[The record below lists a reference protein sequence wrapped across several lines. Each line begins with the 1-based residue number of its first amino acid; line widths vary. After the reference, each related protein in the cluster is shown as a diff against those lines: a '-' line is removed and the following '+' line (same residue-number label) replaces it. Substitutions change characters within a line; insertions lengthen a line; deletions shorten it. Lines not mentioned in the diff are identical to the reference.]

1 MLRSLDAGVSG
12 MQANQTKM
20 DVIGN
25 NIANVGT
32 TAFKTSRARF
42 QDMLSQNI
50 TDATAP
56 NYSEGGVNASQI
68 GLGVKV
74 GGVDVVTTQGS
85 MSPTNRNLD
94 AGIDGEGYF
103 VVAKGPTNFEDG
115 IINLNQAAGTH
126 NIDTDSLSASKEDLM
141 YTRDGAFAVDSEGN
155 LLTSDGFRI
164 MGYSLTN
171 DSTTEKATTEA
182 SNIVSAGGFNFQF
195 GPGAELNGY
204 TVSIGSVGAG
214 TNPSSSIDIANK
226 KIILNGDFT
235 KAGALTL
242 TQVQTSIN
250 NALSNAGIA
259 QSVNVTGAPAN
270 ITGILSNPVSGGV
283 SLTNPSTVNAGGF
296 TFNFGSGS
304 QLNGYTIAL
313 GTVSAGTVPSVSV
326 DTTSKTITLNGDFV
340 TPNALNY
347 AKLQAALSSAL
358 TAKSISQTISVSGSP
373 ANIVGITS
381 AEITGGL
388 DLAAPSP
395 AGVNLN
401 GYNFK
406 FNKSVGSQYNDY
418 TIDFG
423 NISKGTPVSVTQD
436 KANKRFII
444 NGDFSAAPTPASI
457 QSAFGTLLGTPNP
470 VTVAAQKGVTPTT
483 YSQSAAIGGNAT
495 TAGKVTGFQGLTF
508 DFTPGTE
515 LSSYTIQLGN
525 MTPGSATTASI
536 NTTSTPPTI
545 SINGDFTTPG
555 AIKNLDITN
564 AINATLQNAGISQ
577 TVSVS
582 GNATSI
588 APSNKISGGVDST
601 PAGNVTAGGVTFT
614 FGNGTTFNGYS
625 VTLGNI
631 GKGTNPSANID
642 MANKVITIN
651 GDFTSPNGIT
661 LTDVQNA
668 LNTEINSKFTAPL
681 PAVFVSGAPSTLS
694 GVSSNSVT
702 GGGDQV
708 APTSISALGFD
719 YKFTAG
725 SSLNGYTITAGS
737 INAGTPTSATLDT
750 ASKKIIIN
758 GDFTTSN
765 TVNASDL
772 QSAINNALTK
782 AAIPQQITVSG
793 TAQSISGTASG
804 TITGGTPV
812 QSISSSGVIDFVD
825 ATKTVNAYD
834 TFLKTLK
841 IPDKIH
847 DTANNTDYSIRTFN
861 IGKDGIISAVLED
874 GRVAALGQIAM
885 AGFRNPS
892 GLNNLGNNLYHT
904 SVNSGVA
911 TFRTGSG
918 TLGEDNS
925 KGFGDIRQGMLEMS
939 NVDLAQQFTDMIVT
953 SRSFQANTKV
963 ITTGDEIL
971 QDILGLK
978 R

>member
-103 VVAKGPTNFEDG
+103 VVAKGPTSFEDG
-115 IINLNQAAGTH
+115 TINLNQAAGTH
-126 NIDTDSLSASKEDLM
+126 NIDTNSINASQEDLM

-171 DSTTEKATTEA
+171 DSTTEKASTEA
-182 SNIVSAGGFNFQF
+182 PNVVTSGGFNFQF

-204 TVSIGSVGAG
+204 TVSLGNVGAG
-214 TNPSSSIDIANK
+214 TNPSSSIDTANK

-259 QSVNVTGAPAN
+259 QSVNVTGSPAN
-270 ITGILSNPVSGGV
+270 IIGIVSNPVSGGV
-283 SLTNPSTVNAGGF
+283 SLTNPASVNAGGF
-296 TFNFGSGS
+296 TFNFGPGS

-313 GTVSAGTVPSVSV
+313 GTVSAGSVAAANV
-326 DTTSKTITLNGDFV
+326 DTTSKTITINGDFV
-340 TPNALNY
+340 TPNALNS
-347 AKLQAALSSAL
+347 AKLQAALNSAL
-358 TAKSISQTISVSGSP
+358 SSKSISQTISVNGTPSS
-373 ANIVGITS
+373 IVGLTS
-381 AEITGGL
+381 TGITGGL
-388 DLAAPSP
+388 DNAAPSP

-406 FNKSVGSQYNDY
+406 FNTSVGSQYNDY
-418 TIDFG
+418 NVDFG
-423 NISKGTPVSVTQD
+423 NISKGTPISVTQD

-444 NGDFSAAPTPASI
+444 NGDLSTAPTPAAI
-457 QSAFGTLLGTPNP
+457 QSAFDTLLGASDP
-470 VTVAAQKGVTPTT
+470 VTVAAQGGVTPTA
-483 YSQSAAIGGNAT
+483 YPQSSAIGGNAT
-495 TAGKVTGFQGLTF
+495 TPGQVAGFQGLTF
-508 DFTPGTE
+508 NFTAGTS
-515 LSSYTIQLGN
+515 LAAYKIQLGN
-525 MTPGSATTASI
+525 ITPGTATTASI
-536 NTTSTPPTI
+536 DTTNSVIT
-545 SINGDFTTPG
+545 INGDFATSG
-555 AIKNLDITN
+555 ALKNLDLTN
-564 AINATLQNAGISQ
+564 AINTALQNSGMTQ
-577 TVSVS
+577 TVSSIS
-582 GNATSI
+582 GAAT
-588 APSNKISGGVDST
+588 AVPVSNKISGGVDST
-601 PAGNVTAGGVTFT
+601 PPSNVTAGGVTFT
-614 FGNGTTFNGYS
+614 FANGTKYNGYS
-625 VTLGNI
+625 ITLGTI
-631 GKGTNPSANID
+631 AKGTNTNAAID
-642 MANKVITIN
+642 TANKLITIN
-651 GDFTSPNGIT
+651 GDFTSPNGIS
-661 LTDVQNA
+661 LTDIQNA
-668 LNTEINSKFTAPL
+668 LNTATTTASL
-681 PAVFVSGAPSTLS
+681 PTIFVSGAPATLS

-708 APTSISALGFD
+708 APTNISALGFD
-719 YKFTAG
+719 FKFTAG

-750 ASKKIIIN
+750 ANKKIIIN
-758 GDFTTSN
+758 GDFTT
-765 TVNASDL
+765 TNAVASSDL

-812 QSISSSGVIDFVD
+812 QSISSSGVIDYVD

-847 DTANNTDYSIRTFN
+847 DTANNTDYAIRTFN

-885 AGFRNPS
+885 ASFRNPS

-911 TFRTGSG
+911 TFRTGAG

-953 SRSFQANTKV
+953 SRAFQANTKV